1 MLLPGCAKG
10 GEHQDYPY
18 WSKSE
23 CMRLGILTMGPAIST
38 HLFELQTIIAV
49 DEFTLENG
57 ATWMLAG
64 ESYFTLTHTHT
75 HSHSH
80 SHSHSLTQGSQI
92 SPKDFWSGR
101 PMQFWSD
108 AEQLCCPPGS
118 VILGNG
124 RTWHS
129 AGGNY
134 VHSAS
139 LLRLSYLIPH
149 PHPPFPFL

>member
-1 MLLPGCAKG
+1 
-10 GEHQDYPY
+10 
-18 WSKSE
+18 
-23 CMRLGILTMGPAIST
+23 MGPAIST

-49 DEFTLENG
+49 DEFTQENG

-64 ESYFTLTHTHT
+64 ESYSTLTLTLTLTLTHTHT
-75 HSHSH
+75 P
-80 SHSHSLTQGSQI
+80 GSQI
-92 SPKDFWSGR
+92 SPKDFWNGR

-108 AEQLCCPPGS
+108 AEQLCCPRGS

-134 VHSAS
+134 VHSV
-139 LLRLSYLIPH
+139 
-149 PHPPFPFL
+149 PPFLG